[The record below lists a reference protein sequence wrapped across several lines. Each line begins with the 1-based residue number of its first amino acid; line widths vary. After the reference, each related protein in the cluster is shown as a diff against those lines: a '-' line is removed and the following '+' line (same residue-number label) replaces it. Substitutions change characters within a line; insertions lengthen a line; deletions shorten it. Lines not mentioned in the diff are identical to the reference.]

1 MTSYLKNLLIIAV
14 TVLIA
19 LTGMFLT
26 AGPVVPVTAQV
37 SAMSQGE
44 RFLISQKFE
53 RELQTCLL
61 TQGRSGSYS
70 SHDEDLESTFMLFAS
85 ACRPAWKVWCWD
97 HPEWP
102 ETGRDSCMIRAAFM
116 AQDALRQVG
125 K

>member
-1 MTSYLKNLLIIAV
+1 MTIYLRNLLIITA

-19 LTGMFLT
+19 VTGMFLT
-26 AGPVVPVTAQV
+26 AGPVVPVAAQV
-37 SAMSQGE
+37 PAMSQGE
-44 RFLISQKFE
+44 RSAISRGFE
-53 RELQTCLL
+53 REFVHCLM
-61 TQGRSGSYS
+61 TEGQAGSYS

-102 ETGRDSCMIRAAFM
+102 ATGRNSCMIRAAFM
-116 AQDALRQVG
+116 AQDALRQLG